1 MLRDCKIEN
10 DKRCYVKVKRK
21 GAPLQN
27 LDYPIPAQQK
37 YHTINKTSTFLMKT
51 CICLAAVCSASI
63 VDNLDYSFQG
73 HFACVQVQAQSLMF
87 L

>member
-37 YHTINKTSTFLMKT
+37 YHTIN
-51 CICLAAVCSASI
+51 
-63 VDNLDYSFQG
+63 
-73 HFACVQVQAQSLMF
+73 
-87 L
+87 